1 MRSSIGL
8 WVRADWRRRRASLL
22 ALTLLAGLSFA
33 VVAVAVAG
41 ARRTA
46 TSFERLRATTLAY
59 DHGVGDR
66 CARLRTLAM
75 AAATTTPR
83 LRRIEQLPQ
92 VAAIGEVVTYVAS
105 VARRRLGARAERAS
119 RGVRRHTDRTRPD
132 PPRSD
137 AGGAER
143 RRGRGERG

>member
-59 DHGVGDR
+59 DHGVAIDAPGQNPGDGR
-66 CARLRTLAM
+66 GYDD
-75 AAATTTPR
+75 ATV
-83 LRRIEQLPQ
+83 RRIER
-92 VAAIGEVVTYVAS
+92 AAPGGG
-105 VARRRLGARAERAS
+105 RR
-119 RGVRRHTDRTRPD
+119 
-132 PPRSD
+132 
-137 AGGAER
+137 
-143 RRGRGERG
+143 